1 MHFCNA
7 DCIVFTLFWKCNPEQ
22 VCCDVAESA
31 CGARG
36 DSNSSSR
43 TARGSAW
50 LSWNQPGAKM
60 WRWDRD
66 QRCVGAQLPSVS
78 LGGKRDLHKFPHIQ
92 NGSTVWNFLLTGNIP
107 PLIVFV
113 FFKRFPPP
121 PSPGCAHLVN
131 IWVESLVVKSEE
143 HRFVF
148 NEPTWRSNLLYGIV
162 VNEGALF

>member
-1 MHFCNA
+1 MR
-7 DCIVFTLFWKCNPEQ
+7 
-22 VCCDVAESA
+22 CDVVENA

-36 DSNSSSR
+36 DSNSSSSSR
-43 TARGSAW
+43 AARGSAW

-66 QRCVGAQLPSVS
+66 QRCVGARLPSVS

-92 NGSTVWNFLLTGNIP
+92 NGSIVWNFLLTGNIP
-107 PLIVFV
+107 PLIVFW

-121 PSPGCAHLVN
+121 PSPGCAHPVN
-131 IWVESLVVKSEE
+131 IWVESLVVKSED